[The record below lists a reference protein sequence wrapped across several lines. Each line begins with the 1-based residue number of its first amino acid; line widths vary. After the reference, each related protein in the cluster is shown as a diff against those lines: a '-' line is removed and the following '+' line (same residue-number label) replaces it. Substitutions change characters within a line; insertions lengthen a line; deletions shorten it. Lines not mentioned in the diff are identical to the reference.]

1 MDYLAYT
8 RHIQCLVRE
17 NTLAHHGVKGQ
28 SWGDRKYQ
36 YEDGSLTPEG
46 KIHYGVGDGS
56 KKSPQPTKPPAK
68 KKTSS
73 SNRPK
78 AKTKADLEKEL
89 DDVRQQQLKSE
100 RNKKLLVAGVITAA
114 AIILIVGAKKL
125 SKKDSEIAGY
135 KAISDKN
142 ASIAEKRRETNKW
155 KQEHGIFT
163 SKKGG
168 MTLNIIGNNNHA
180 IQAGGNITAGL
191 LPKIGGRKI
200 SR

>member
-8 RHIQCLVRE
+8 RYIQGLVRE

-56 KKSPQPTKPPAK
+56 QKSYQPKKPPAK
-68 KKTSS
+68 KTSS
-73 SNRPK
+73 TSNKPK

-89 DDVRQQQLKSE
+89 DDVRKQQLKSE
-100 RNKKLLVAGVITAA
+100 RNKKLLVAGAITAA
-114 AIILIVGAKKL
+114 AIILIVGAKKM
-125 SKKDSEIAGY
+125 SKKDAEIATF
-135 KAISDKN
+135 KADEARRSAIADKARATRQRN
-142 ASIAEKRRETNKW
+142 KELGIA
-155 KQEHGIFT
+155 
-163 SKKGG
+163 SKKAG
-168 MTLNIIGNNNHA
+168 MTLIQIGNNNQA

-191 LPKIGGRKI
+191 LPKIGSRKL
-200 SR
+200 SA